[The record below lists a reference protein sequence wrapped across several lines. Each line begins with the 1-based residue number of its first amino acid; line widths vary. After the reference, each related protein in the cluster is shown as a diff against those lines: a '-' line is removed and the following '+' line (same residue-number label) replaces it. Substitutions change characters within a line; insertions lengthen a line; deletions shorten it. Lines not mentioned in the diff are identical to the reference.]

1 MENTTLSIAHH
12 VFLTRDERYALHNKE
27 IIKTI
32 GVSLPI
38 WFCKGSTSEPGE
50 EVFCEYILTNEE
62 KKEADSVIIAD
73 TGYKINIPQVPKG
86 YVKKELSNEEWRE
99 MTMDERRAWYSENMP
114 PLSSSNLLDKKDLG
128 GKYLTFKVVKKK
140 VDDVSLIHFVV
151 IKDWAELAES
161 VTI

>member
-1 MENTTLSIAHH
+1 VLVCQFGFA
-12 VFLTRDERYALHNKE
+12 
-27 IIKTI
+27 
-32 GVSLPI
+32 
-38 WFCKGSTSEPGE
+38 
-50 EVFCEYILTNEE
+50 
-62 KKEADSVIIAD
+62 KEALLSRGKRSFAIIAD